1 MQHSDRIILQKI
13 LNAIDVAEKILGD
26 ISQENFLKDE
36 HMKLSMAMSVIR
48 VGELVKNLNFE
59 VRKENPQIPWRDIA
73 GFRDV
78 AAHKYDII
86 DFQRVY
92 MTVKK
97 EFPELKTQIE
107 KILEE
112 E

>member
-86 DFQRVY
+86 D
-92 MTVKK
+92 MTELYDTAKN
-97 EFPELKTQIE
+97 EFRELKTQIE
-107 KILEE
+107 KILEDE
-112 E
+112 

>member
-59 VRKENPQIPWRDIA
+59 VRKENPQIPWRDIT

-86 DFQRVY
+86 D
-92 MTVKK
+92 MK
-97 EFPELKTQIE
+97 ELYDTAKNEFRELKTQIE
-107 KILEE
+107 KILESE
-112 E
+112 

>member
-86 DFQRVY
+86 DMKELY
-92 MTVKK
+92 DTVKN
-97 EFPELKTQIE
+97 EFPELRMQIE